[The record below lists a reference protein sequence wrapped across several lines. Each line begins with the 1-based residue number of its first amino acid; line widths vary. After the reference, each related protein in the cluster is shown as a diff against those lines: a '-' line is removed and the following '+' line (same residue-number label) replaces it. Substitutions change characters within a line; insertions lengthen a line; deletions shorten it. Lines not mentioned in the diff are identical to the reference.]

1 MLLGEYEHTIDD
13 KNRLTLP
20 ARFRQSFEDGVVITR
35 GIEPCLAVYTQEGW
49 EDFVSS
55 SLAGLD
61 RFSREA
67 RDMKRYLFSAT
78 VESELDKQG
87 RVTLPTGLMAKAGL
101 GRDVIV
107 AGAGDCLE
115 VWDRD
120 AWRVRLED
128 VERRA
133 DVVAERLAARDS

>member
-20 ARFRQSFEDGVVITR
+20 ARFRQSFADGVVVTR
-35 GIEPCLAVYTQEGW
+35 GIEPCLAVYTREGW
-49 EDFVSS
+49 DDFVS
-55 SLAGLD
+55 LRLTGLD

-67 RDMKRYLFSAT
+67 RDMRRYLFSAT
-78 VESELDKQG
+78 VEAELDKQG
-87 RVTLPTGLMAKAGL
+87 RVTLPAGLMAKAEL
-101 GRDVIV
+101 GRDVMV
-107 AGAGDCLE
+107 AGVGDYLE

-120 AWRVRLED
+120 AWRIQLED

-133 DVVAERLAARDS
+133 DVVAERLAARES

>member
-1 MLLGEYEHTIDD
+1 MLTGEYEHTIDE

-20 ARFRQSFEDGVVITR
+20 ARFRQSFADGVVVTR
-35 GIEPCLAVYTQEGW
+35 GIEPCLAVYTRDGW
-49 EDFVSS
+49 EEFASS
-55 SLAGLD
+55 RLAGLD

-87 RVTLPTGLMAKAGL
+87 RVTLPAALMAKADL

-107 AGAGDCLE
+107 AGAGDYLE

-120 AWRVRLED
+120 AWRVQLED

-133 DVVAERLAARDS
+133 EVVAERLAARDS

>member
-1 MLLGEYEHTIDD
+1 MLLGEHEHTIDD

-20 ARFRQSFEDGVVITR
+20 ARFRQSFADGVVVTR
-35 GIEPCLAVYTQEGW
+35 GIEPCLAVFTREGW
-49 EDFVSS
+49 EDFSS
-55 SLAGLD
+55 SRLAGLD
-61 RFSREA
+61 RFSGEA
-67 RDMKRYLFSAT
+67 RDMRRYLFSAT

-87 RVTLPTGLMAKAGL
+87 RVTLPAGLLAKADL
-101 GRDVIV
+101 GREVIV

-115 VWDRD
+115 VWDRE
-120 AWRVRLED
+120 AWRNHMDE

>member
-1 MLLGEYEHTIDD
+1 MLHGEYEHTIDD

-20 ARFRQSFEDGVVITR
+20 ARFRQSFADGVVVTR
-35 GIEPCLAVYTQEGW
+35 GIDACLAVFTKEGW
-49 EDFVSS
+49 EDFSS
-55 SLAGLD
+55 SRLTGLD

-67 RDMKRYLFSAT
+67 REMRRYLFSAT

-87 RVTLPTGLMAKAGL
+87 RVTLPAGLMAKADL
-101 GRDVIV
+101 GREVIV

-120 AWRVRLED
+120 TWRTQIDEI
-128 VERRA
+128 ERRA
-133 DVVAERLAARDS
+133 DVVAERLATRDS

>member
-1 MLLGEYEHTIDD
+1 MFLGEYEHTIDD

-20 ARFRQSFEDGVVITR
+20 ARFRQSFADGVVVTR
-35 GIEPCLAVYTQEGW
+35 GFDPCLAVFTKEGW
-49 EDFVSS
+49 EEFSAS
-55 SLAGLD
+55 RLAGLD

-67 RDMKRYLFSAT
+67 RDMRRYLFSAT

-87 RVTLPTGLMAKAGL
+87 RVTLPAGLMAKADL
-101 GRDVIV
+101 GREVIV

-115 VWDRD
+115 VWDRE
-120 AWRVRLED
+120 AWRRQIDEI
-128 VERRA
+128 ERRA

>member
-1 MLLGEYEHTIDD
+1 MLLGEFEHTIDD

-20 ARFRQSFEDGVVITR
+20 ARFRQSFADGVVITR
-35 GIEPCLAVYTQEGW
+35 GIDPCLAVFTKEGW
-49 EDFVSS
+49 EDFSS
-55 SLAGLD
+55 SRLAGLD

-67 RDMKRYLFSAT
+67 REMRRYLFSAT

-87 RVTLPTGLMAKAGL
+87 RVTLPAGLMAKADL
-101 GRDVIV
+101 GREVIV

-115 VWDRD
+115 VWDRE
-120 AWRVRLED
+120 AWRIQIDE

-133 DVVAERLAARDS
+133 DVVAERLAARES

>member
-1 MLLGEYEHTIDD
+1 MLHGEYEHTIDD

-20 ARFRQSFEDGVVITR
+20 ARFRQSFADGVVVTR
-35 GIEPCLAVYTQEGW
+35 GIEPCLAVFTREGW
-49 EDFVSS
+49 EDFSS
-55 SLAGLD
+55 SRLAGLD
-61 RFSREA
+61 RFSGEA
-67 RDMKRYLFSAT
+67 RDMRRYLFSAT

-87 RVTLPTGLMAKAGL
+87 RVTIPAGLLAKANL
-101 GRDVIV
+101 GREVIV

-115 VWDRD
+115 VWDRE
-120 AWRVRLED
+120 AWRNHMDE